1 MIVSVEHIQDYI
13 PQRPPIVMV
22 DEILEFDEKTIL
34 TSFHIKADN
43 IFVEDGI
50 FTESGLME
58 NMAQSAASKV
68 GYACKMSGKEVSLGF
83 IGAISKVKIHD
94 LPKVG
99 AYIKTKIIF
108 ERTVFNVSLIN
119 AMVYF
124 ENSLV
129 CECKMKIVVDNP

>member
-1 MIVSVEHIQDYI
+1 MIVPAEHILDYI

-22 DEILEFDEKTIL
+22 DEILEYNEKTIL
-34 TSFHIKADN
+34 TSFQIKADN

-68 GYACKMSGKEVSLGF
+68 GYACKKSGEEVSLGF
-83 IGAISKVKIHD
+83 IGAISKVKVYD

-108 ERTVFNVSLIN
+108 DKTVFNVSLIN
-119 AMVYF
+119 AQVYF
-124 ENSLV
+124 ENNLICQ
-129 CECKMKIVVDNP
+129 CEMKIVIDNP

>member
-1 MIVSVEHIQDYI
+1 MIVSAEHIQDYI

-22 DEILEFDEKTIL
+22 DEILEYDEKTRL
-34 TSFHIKADN
+34 TAFHIKAN
-43 IFVEDGI
+43 NLFIEDGI

-108 ERTVFNVSLIN
+108 DKTVFNVSLIN
-119 AMVYF
+119 AKVYF
-124 ENSLV
+124 ENNLICQ
-129 CECKMKIVVDNP
+129 CEMKIVIDNP